1 LLQEVGKLAR
11 DGRFDYLLI
20 ESTGISEP
28 LPVAETFAFVNE
40 DGSSLGDITR
50 LDTMVTVVDAFHFQ
64 AELEAADLLAERGLA
79 LGEDDE
85 RSIVDLLV
93 DQVEFADV
101 LVLNKCDLA
110 DAQTLEF
117 VEGTLRQLNPTAK
130 ILRATRG
137 AVPLGEILNTGR
149 FDFARAQ
156 QAPGWMRVLRG
167 EESSEVD
174 EYGFSSFVY
183 RARRPFHPARFLEVI
198 ESEWPGVVRSKGFF
212 WLATRPRWI
221 GAWSQAGGTCEY
233 QAGGVWWAAVERDAW
248 PSGDAESCRYVE
260 EVWQEP
266 FGDRRQEI
274 VLIGRSM
281 DREALTRMLDGALL
295 TDAEMLP
302 GQEGWD
308 AFPDPFAEWEI
319 SQEPELE
326 PARSEVHASLHA

>member
-1 LLQEVGKLAR
+1 
-11 DGRFDYLLI
+11 
-20 ESTGISEP
+20 
-28 LPVAETFAFVNE
+28 
-40 DGSSLGDITR
+40 
-50 LDTMVTVVDAFHFQ
+50 M
-64 AELEAADLLAERGLA
+64 
-79 LGEDDE
+79 
-85 RSIVDLLV
+85 

-101 LVLNKCDLA
+101 LVLNKCDLV
-110 DAQTLEF
+110 DAQSLEF
-117 VEGTLRQLNPTAK
+117 VEGTVRKLNPTAK

-137 AVPLGEILNTGR
+137 VVPWGEILNTGR

-233 QAGGVWWAAVERDAW
+233 LAGGVWWAALERDSW
-248 PSGDAESCRYVE
+248 PSGDGESRSYLE

-266 FGDRRQEI
+266 FVNRRQEI

-281 DREALTRMLDGALL
+281 DREAPCLRMRKCVWAREVGMPSRIPSPGAKFIKNRR
-295 TDAEMLP
+295 
-302 GQEGWD
+302 GQ
-308 AFPDPFAEWEI
+308 ANP
-319 SQEPELE
+319 L
-326 PARSEVHASLHA
+326 ASKFRRYA